1 MTISRPAS
9 SLSIPVYEEYDHQG
23 FKLKDDFTLEPLHNP
38 VEILRDDNPDNDID
52 PSDVD
57 RKELI
62 GWYSYGFA
70 AEGFA

>member
-1 MTISRPAS
+1 MTITRPAS
-9 SLSIPVYEEYDHQG
+9 ILSIPVYEEWDHQG
-23 FKLKDDFTLEPLHNP
+23 FQMKDDLSLEPLYNP
-38 VEILRDDNPDNDID
+38 LEISSDNPENDID

-57 RKELI
+57 TKELV